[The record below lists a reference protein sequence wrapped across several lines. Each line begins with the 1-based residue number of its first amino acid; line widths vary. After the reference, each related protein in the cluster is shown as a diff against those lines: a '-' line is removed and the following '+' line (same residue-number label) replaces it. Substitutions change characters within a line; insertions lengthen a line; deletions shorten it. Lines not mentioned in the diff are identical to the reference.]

1 MASERDSILVR
12 PLGGITAIVVRHP
25 LRVIGVSLLF
35 AIASL
40 GWAAVRLEFKSR
52 RLDLL
57 NPANDDAI
65 VVVRGLNRHDV
76 AAAMDQIVA
85 ELDSTPDLFRD
96 ALCRVDRRRLEDK
109 GLYFLTLDELRAA
122 DQFVSRMEPILFGRW
137 ETISGPRQLRRFNQ
151 ALRQPIRLPT
161 EDSDEA
167 AELIRFGQ
175 RIVDS
180 LEAALRDKP
189 RFLTTWPKEAF
200 PTNAGGSDYLV
211 TNEGE
216 LGFVLVKLAA
226 DSGVAG
232 GHPVD
237 LLRKRL
243 RRLSQ
248 DHPRV
253 RIGLTGLPILEHD
266 EMQASQ
272 RDTLQASVLSLVGVA
287 ILFSIGFGAVR
298 YPMLAIIALANG
310 LAWCMAFIT
319 MTVGHL
325 NILSVA
331 FGAILIGLG
340 IDFGIHYVARY
351 MQLREQCGASAEAI
365 VQTARSV
372 GPGIVTG
379 GVTTAIAFL
388 TASASEFTGVVE
400 LGWIAGGGV
409 LLCVVSALILLPALL
424 HFRDRDRRAMTAAPL
439 LPLGRWARS
448 ATLAPRRVLLC
459 GAAVIALLATGLPKL
474 AYDHNLLHLQ
484 PKNLPAVQWERV
496 LLEETDRSVWF
507 ALSINDTAEELK
519 ARKAAFA
526 SLPTVDRTEEIVS
539 LLPTVTDEQ
548 QQLVRKMHLRLTD
561 LPENAPVIPL
571 ADPNVE
577 IVLLEELNSAL
588 QRLPPGSQSLAQS
601 INSLRARVNE
611 LPARIVRQRLFE
623 HQQQLAT
630 DVLKRLRDIG
640 RHSNPQPPQITDLS
654 PKLVSR
660 YVGRRKKH
668 LLKIYAAG
676 DVWNIHSLQA
686 FVKDL
691 EQVDPRITGHPVQTF
706 YASSQMQQSYIH
718 AACYAIIA
726 VAFILMLD
734 FRSFSRTLLAMIPMG
749 VGLVGLFGVLGWL
762 SIPLNAANM
771 IVLPLIVGIGIDDG
785 VHVVHDWIRQP
796 GRYQLGNSTATAIVI
811 TSATTMIGFGS
822 LMLAQHQGLRSLG
835 QVLTLGVATCM
846 LASLLLL
853 PAVLS
858 LIPRSRR

>member
-1 MASERDSILVR
+1 M
-12 PLGGITAIVVRHP
+12 
-25 LRVIGVSLLF
+25 
-35 AIASL
+35 
-40 GWAAVRLEFKSR
+40 
-52 RLDLL
+52 
-57 NPANDDAI
+57 
-65 VVVRGLNRHDV
+65 
-76 AAAMDQIVA
+76 
-85 ELDSTPDLFRD
+85 
-96 ALCRVDRRRLEDK
+96 
-109 GLYFLTLDELRAA
+109 
-122 DQFVSRMEPILFGRW
+122 
-137 ETISGPRQLRRFNQ
+137 
-151 ALRQPIRLPT
+151 
-161 EDSDEA
+161 
-167 AELIRFGQ
+167 
-175 RIVDS
+175 
-180 LEAALRDKP
+180 
-189 RFLTTWPKEAF
+189 
-200 PTNAGGSDYLV
+200 
-211 TNEGE
+211 
-216 LGFVLVKLAA
+216 
-226 DSGVAG
+226 
-232 GHPVD
+232 
-237 LLRKRL
+237 
-243 RRLSQ
+243 
-248 DHPRV
+248 
-253 RIGLTGLPILEHD
+253 
-266 EMQASQ
+266 
-272 RDTLQASVLSLVGVA
+272 
-287 ILFSIGFGAVR
+287 
-298 YPMLAIIALANG
+298 
-310 LAWCMAFIT
+310 
-319 MTVGHL
+319 
-325 NILSVA
+325 
-331 FGAILIGLG
+331 
-340 IDFGIHYVARY
+340 
-351 MQLREQCGASAEAI
+351 
-365 VQTARSV
+365 
-372 GPGIVTG
+372 
-379 GVTTAIAFL
+379 
-388 TASASEFTGVVE
+388 
-400 LGWIAGGGV
+400 
-409 LLCVVSALILLPALL
+409 
-424 HFRDRDRRAMTAAPL
+424 
-439 LPLGRWARS
+439 
-448 ATLAPRRVLLC
+448 
-459 GAAVIALLATGLPKL
+459 IALLATGLPKL